1 MQAWKHADMQT
12 IVFSSQKGGSGKSGF
27 CSCCGVEAERAGD
40 GPVYFLDGDHQ
51 GTLSTW
57 HEIRQAER
65 PHRVEI
71 EIPDLRR
78 ITWRNEDE
86 RKGEAQ
92 ALRDGL
98 GTGLRQVAQRD
109 AALCFIDTPPTDN
122 ENVAVTYEFADL
134 VAVPVRPTPSDLWAV
149 AATVKLLKQVG
160 TPFLFVVN
168 QVNLRAS
175 ITAQAIA
182 TLSHYG
188 PVAETI
194 IGFRTPYAAA
204 MTDGHTA
211 SELARTGP
219 EAKEIAALWAN
230 IKACLHADMPA
241 TKRIAHA

>member
-40 GPVYFLDGDHQ
+40 APVYFLDGDHQ

-98 GTGLRQVAQRD
+98 GQGFGKWRSVMPRCVSSTRRRPITRMWPL
-109 AALCFIDTPPTDN
+109 PTS
-122 ENVAVTYEFADL
+122 L
-134 VAVPVRPTPSDLWAV
+134 PTLWRFPCG
-149 AATVKLLKQVG
+149 Q
-160 TPFLFVVN
+160 P
-168 QVNLRAS
+168 RA
-175 ITAQAIA
+175 I
-182 TLSHYG
+182 YG
-188 PVAETI
+188 PSL
-194 IGFRTPYAAA
+194 R
-204 MTDGHTA
+204 
-211 SELARTGP
+211 R
-219 EAKEIAALWAN
+219 
-230 IKACLHADMPA
+230 
-241 TKRIAHA
+241 